1 MEDRVNSKFEEEK
14 KSIKELI
21 EDSSKNNDTVDQIIK
36 EKEVKSEKQI
46 RELKSQISELKL

>member
-21 EDSSKNNDTVDQIIK
+21 EDSSKNNDKVDQIIK